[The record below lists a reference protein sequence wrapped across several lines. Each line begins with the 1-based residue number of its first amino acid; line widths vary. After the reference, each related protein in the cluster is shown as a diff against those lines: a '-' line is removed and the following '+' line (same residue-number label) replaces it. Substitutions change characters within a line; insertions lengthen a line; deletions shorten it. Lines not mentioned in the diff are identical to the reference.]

1 VLQTIKD
8 DPALQRI
15 PVIVMTSS
23 KAEVDILKS
32 YELRAN
38 GYIVKPVT
46 FERLKEIVASIE
58 TFWFTVVVLPQAP
71 ASVMSEPSLSLAS

>member
-1 VLQTIKD
+1 
-8 DPALQRI
+8 
-15 PVIVMTSS
+15 VIVMTSS

-58 TFWFTVVVLPQAP
+58 SFWFTVVVLPQAAP
-71 ASVMSEPSLSLAS
+71 ASATSQPLLTLAS